1 MSKYTEAEIAA
12 RDAVIQ
18 ALYDNVPQNT
28 LTELWRHYLGL
39 RTIAEE
45 RPKTFSISTES
56 NVDLDN
62 LIVGNG
68 LDYPYN
74 FADNPVAAGTVGN
87 KYFCNR
93 LIRSPHQ
100 CRRCISKVVIIVL
113 SN

>member
-28 LTELWRHYLGL
+28 LSELWRHYLGL
-39 RTIAEE
+39 RTIAEA
-45 RPKTFSISTES
+45 RPQTFPVSSET

-74 FADNPVAAGTVGN
+74 FAETNVAAGTLDFTGVDG
-87 KYFCNR
+87 
-93 LIRSPHQ
+93 Q
-100 CRRCISKVVIIVL
+100 DTISL
-113 SN
+113 SL